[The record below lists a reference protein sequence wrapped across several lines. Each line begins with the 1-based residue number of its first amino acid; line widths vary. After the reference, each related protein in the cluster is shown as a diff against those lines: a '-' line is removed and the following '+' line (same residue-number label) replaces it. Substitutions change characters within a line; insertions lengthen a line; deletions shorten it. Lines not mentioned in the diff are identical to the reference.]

1 MSRSRIDFLT
11 NTGPTVKV
19 CRTCGRRIPLSQ
31 PYDQCKDCLKRE
43 IFPKVKDFINEN
55 YDVNEMIVAQEFGI
69 DRSIVHEWV
78 KEGHLEY
85 KTKPQQ

>member
-1 MSRSRIDFLT
+1 M
-11 NTGPTVKV
+11 
-19 CRTCGRRIPLSQ
+19 
-31 PYDQCKDCLKRE
+31 KRE